1 MMKINSYEE
10 LKAASR
16 QLATEIEQ
24 QKMVLEDTFIDVK
37 ESFSLVNIVSSGIN
51 RVASSFNWAQIGL
64 ALIAGVRKCIK

>member
-24 QKMVLEDTFIDVK
+24 QKMVLEDTFIEVK